1 MGTSMVERGWQAA
14 CRNVTMH
21 RCNPH
26 LPEVTGKP
34 LRHNAFSSRRDNNPT
49 DGRGRSQWLT
59 PTLRALLLAVAVLGA
74 SPLAAQSSREAERKL
89 QKLRSE
95 LKGVAQERRNLEG
108 QRGQASRQLR
118 EADEKVARTGRV
130 LAQTETA
137 LQRETRAMNELQA
150 KRDALQAGLEQQRAE
165 LASLLRA
172 AYRIGNNA
180 PLKLLLSQDRVA
192 DANRSLAYHRY
203 LQRERAQRIQSLTA
217 DLTELQRVET
227 EIVERRKA
235 LEGTRQQQK
244 QQVATLA
251 DDRRERAATVA
262 TLDERYKDRSEREK
276 ALGQDAKA
284 LETLLANLR
293 AAAAR
298 AEAER
303 RAAARRAAAEKAAAD
318 KADRAAVASGTRPPP
333 RATKTP
339 PAVASAPPPKVGGL
353 GWPLSGN
360 LLARYGGKLPDGRTS
375 SGVLIGA
382 PAGSTITAVAD
393 GTVVFSDWMT
403 GYGMILI
410 VDHGNGYMSLYAHN
424 DTLLRDAGATVKKG
438 EAVAKV
444 GNSGGQGVTAL
455 YFELRRNGQPVDPG
469 SWLQRR

>member
-1 MGTSMVERGWQAA
+1 M
-14 CRNVTMH
+14 
-21 RCNPH
+21 
-26 LPEVTGKP
+26 
-34 LRHNAFSSRRDNNPT
+34 
-49 DGRGRSQWLT
+49 T
-59 PTLRALLLAVAVLGA
+59 PALRALLLAVAVLGA
-74 SPLAAQSSREAERKL
+74 SPLAAQSSKEAERKL

-118 EADEKVARTGRV
+118 DADEKVARTWRV

-150 KRDALQAGLEQQRAE
+150 KRDALQAGLQQQRAE

-262 TLDERYKDRSEREK
+262 SLDERYKDRSEREK

-303 RAAARRAAAEKAAAD
+303 RAAAR
-318 KADRAAVASGTRPPP
+318 
-333 RATKTP
+333 
-339 PAVASAPPPKVGGL
+339 
-353 GWPLSGN
+353 
-360 LLARYGGKLPDGRTS
+360 
-375 SGVLIGA
+375 
-382 PAGSTITAVAD
+382 
-393 GTVVFSDWMT
+393 
-403 GYGMILI
+403 
-410 VDHGNGYMSLYAHN
+410 
-424 DTLLRDAGATVKKG
+424 
-438 EAVAKV
+438 
-444 GNSGGQGVTAL
+444 
-455 YFELRRNGQPVDPG
+455 
-469 SWLQRR
+469 

>member
-1 MGTSMVERGWQAA
+1 MLLFT
-14 CRNVTMH
+14 
-21 RCNPH
+21 
-26 LPEVTGKP
+26 
-34 LRHNAFSSRRDNNPT
+34 
-49 DGRGRSQWLT
+49 
-59 PTLRALLLAVAVLGA
+59 LLA
-74 SPLAAQSSREAERKL
+74 PMLAPPAALAQSTREAERKL

-95 LKGVAQERRNLEG
+95 LKGVAQERRQLDN
-108 QRGQASRQLR
+108 QRGQAARQLR
-118 EADEKVARTGRV
+118 DMDEKVARSGRT

-137 LQRETRAMNELQA
+137 LQEQGAALAELE
-150 KRDALQAGLEQQRAE
+150 KRRGALQGNLQQQRRE
-165 LASLLRA
+165 LSGLLQA
-172 AYRIGNNA
+172 AYRLGNHA
-180 PLKLLLSQDRVA
+180 PLKLLLSQDTVA
-192 DANRSLAYHRY
+192 DGNRSLAYHRY
-203 LQRERAQRIQSLTA
+203 LQRERSQRIHALTT
-217 DLTELQRVET
+217 DLEELDTLQVQIR
-227 EIVERRKA
+227 ERQQQLQA
-235 LEGTRQQQK
+235 TREQQK
-244 QQVATLA
+244 QQASALA
-251 DDRRERAATVA
+251 GDRRQREKAVAA
-262 TLDERYKDRSEREK
+262 LDERFKDRSEREK

-318 KADRAAVASGTRPPP
+318 KAVAEGRTPP
-333 RATKTP
+333 RATKVP
-339 PAVASAPPPKVGGL
+339 PAVASAPAPKVGGL

-382 PAGSTITAVAD
+382 PAGSSVTAVAD

-424 DTLLRDAGATVKKG
+424 DTLLKDAGASVKRG
-438 EAVAKV
+438 DALAKV

-455 YFELRRNGQPVDPG
+455 YFELRRGGQPVNPD

>member
-1 MGTSMVERGWQAA
+1 MVERGWQAA

-251 DDRRERAATVA
+251 DDRRARAATVA

-318 KADRAAVASGTRPPP
+318 KADRAAAASGTRPPP